1 MARGLN
7 CVQTKEQAIFILKE
21 HGFQLIN
28 NNSQF
33 RCECGQTHAVIGY
46 SEHHGQVALVGIC
59 ESCGD
64 DDAFH
69 EDVIN
74 K

>member
-28 NNSQF
+28 NNSQC

-46 SEHHGQVALVGIC
+46 SDHQGQVALVGIC